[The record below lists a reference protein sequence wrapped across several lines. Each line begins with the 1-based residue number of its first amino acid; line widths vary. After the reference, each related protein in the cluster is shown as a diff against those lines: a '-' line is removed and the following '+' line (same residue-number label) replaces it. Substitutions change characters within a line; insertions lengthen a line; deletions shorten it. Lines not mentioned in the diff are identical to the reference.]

1 MPLQNLP
8 PEIQC
13 QIFSYLVT
21 NDGPSHIHA
30 VLKTCKRLRDVALPF
45 SVQTFRN
52 TSSPFDPDSS
62 GQVCGTRSIRFLR
75 YILMTKPELA
85 KNVKTVILGQFE
97 LPGDEEEEWEDGS
110 SQDDEEIGHEDESD
124 QDGVGSDPGSDS
136 GGQDDRQGAERG
148 GRESDDGDEIS
159 KIEKECLTEAEL
171 ALFKQRINEALTPET
186 DDYYEDGRALW
197 FRDLRENHT
206 DAQIAMI
213 LLVCP
218 NIERLYFA
226 EPDSPKNV
234 LLVLNLASNTQN
246 SQTRPLSN
254 LREVYHESEDDSY
267 GYLLLYEHA
276 IPLFRIPSVRSYGCV
291 LANGSDEAGRA
302 FAHIPRRSSS
312 VEEITLYKS
321 FCTALFINNVF
332 GACKTLRS
340 FEFTP
345 AVSHVDNDRMMPRDI
360 MDAILPHANT
370 FENLHIN
377 LEDDEDK
384 AWAGPDDRIYMGTDL
399 RRMVALK
406 RLVAGMQSLTGFLDG
421 QPDEVWGDS
430 PPLEVKGAPRL
441 VECIPDSLEH
451 LEIHGCGKAI
461 LDQAGELL
469 GVIESGSRFKN
480 LRRVRFLFNGEK
492 IDPAEVQLS
501 CNSPSVTLDVV
512 FQSRHNRIY
521 DVGQS
526 LHTEERDVS
535 NICSRIFA
543 EDLREQW
550 LQIRGGDV
558 GSATVNQG
566 VYRAPGID
574 IPLEED
580 DQEEV
585 GTEEEGSDDDNA
597 AAADDDD

>member
-13 QIFSYLVT
+13 RIFSYLVT

-30 VLKTCKRLRDVALPF
+30 VLTTCKRLRDVALPF

-52 TSSPFDPDSS
+52 TSAPFDPDSS
-62 GQVCGTRSIRFLR
+62 GQVSSTRNIRFLR
-75 YILMTKPELA
+75 YILITKPELA
-85 KNVKTVILGQFE
+85 KNVKTILVGQFE
-97 LPGDEEEEWEDGS
+97 SPSDDEAEGDDAS
-110 SQDDEEIGHEDESD
+110 SQHDEDIGHEDESD
-124 QDGVGSDPGSDS
+124 QDDVARGPTSES
-136 GGQDDRQGAERG
+136 GGQNDGQGAERD
-148 GRESDDGDEIS
+148 GRESDDEEEIS
-159 KIEKECLTEAEL
+159 KIDKEYFTEAEL
-171 ALFKQRINEALTPET
+171 ALFKQRIDEALTLET
-186 DDYYEDGRALW
+186 DDDYEEGRALW
-197 FRDLRENHT
+197 VRGLQENHT
-206 DAQIAMI
+206 DAQVALI

-218 NIERLYFA
+218 SIERLYFA
-226 EPDSPKNV
+226 EPDSPRNFSRV
-234 LLVLNLASNTQN
+234 LKLAGNAQN
-246 SQTRPLSN
+246 RQTRPLSN
-254 LREVYHESEDDSY
+254 LREAYHESEDDSY
-267 GYLLLYEHA
+267 GYLLVYEQA
-276 IPLFRIPSVRSYGCV
+276 IPLFRIPSIRSYECV

-302 FAHIPRRSSS
+302 FADMPRGSSS

-321 FCTALFINNVF
+321 FCTPLFIQNVF
-332 GACKTLRS
+332 GACKALRS

-345 AVSHVDNDRMMPRDI
+345 AVSHVEDDRMMPRDI

-377 LEDDEDK
+377 LEDDVDK
-384 AWAGPDDRIYMGTDL
+384 AWAGPDNRIYMGTDL

-406 RLVAGMQSLTGFLDG
+406 RLVAGMQSLTGFLDVL
-421 QPDEVWGDS
+421 PDDIWGDS
-430 PPLEVKGAPRL
+430 PPLEVEGAPRL
-441 VECIPDSLEH
+441 VECIPDNLEH

-469 GVIESGSRFKN
+469 GVIESGNRFKN
-480 LRRVRFLFNGEK
+480 LRRVRFLFNGET
-492 IDPAEVQLS
+492 IDPVEVQLS
-501 CNSPSVTLDVV
+501 CNSPNVTLDLV

-526 LHTEERDVS
+526 VHTEERDAS

-574 IPLEED
+574 IPLEEG

-585 GTEEEGSDDDNA
+585 IEEEGSDKDNDDE
-597 AAADDDD
+597 DDD